1 MSTGI
6 RLAISASFVVT
17 LGLAATLTARQSGT
31 GTGKAPA
38 APKGVVV
45 QEKSIAVRQPGPH
58 NGGGETT
65 AFPFFE
71 KEPGFKMAFRKRI
84 LHKGS
89 TIGYHR
95 QEFDEVYYVLSG
107 TGEYTLNGVKHN
119 VGPGTAM
126 LTRTGDSHGIKP
138 TGAEDL
144 VMIIAYDLEPR

>member
-1 MSTGI
+1 MSTSI

-17 LGLAATLTARQSGT
+17 LGLAATVAARQSGT
-31 GTGKAPA
+31 GKAAA
-38 APKGVVV
+38 APKGLVV

-84 LHKGS
+84 LHNGS

-126 LTRTGDSHGIKP
+126 LTRTGDSHGIRP
-138 TGAEDL
+138 TGGEDL
-144 VMIIAYDLEPR
+144 VMIIAYDLAPR